1 MDAINF
7 LQVRSQRDQLLAQ
20 SDWTQMADSPL
31 SAEQKEAWAT
41 YRQALRDL
49 PSNVTEETKNWF
61 EVVFPNRP

>member
-1 MDAINF
+1 MDAMNF
-7 LQVRSQRDQLLAQ
+7 LQVRNQRDQLLAQ

-49 PSNVTEETKNWF
+49 PSNVAKETKNWF